1 MSSRASFSAVR
12 SGSSQEPT
20 SRQLLLGAGQRHVED
35 AQLLRGGGT
44 GCLQADGLPGGG
56 GKPGRARRVPQLDP
70 QAQLGVEQ
78 HLGRWSETKLRPQ
91 PATMHTGN
99 SSPLDLWML
108 ITVTASLSWGES
120 SAACKSEPLS
130 RSLSKNRTNPD
141 TPW

>member
-1 MSSRASFSAVR
+1 MASRAVVVNRAERAGSRSLTPRPSSGWSSTSA
-12 SGSSQEPT
+12 
-20 SRQLLLGAGQRHVED
+20 
-35 AQLLRGGGT
+35 
-44 GCLQADGLPGGG
+44 
-56 GKPGRARRVPQLDP
+56 
-70 QAQLGVEQ
+70 
-78 HLGRWSETKLRPQ
+78 RWSETKLRPQ